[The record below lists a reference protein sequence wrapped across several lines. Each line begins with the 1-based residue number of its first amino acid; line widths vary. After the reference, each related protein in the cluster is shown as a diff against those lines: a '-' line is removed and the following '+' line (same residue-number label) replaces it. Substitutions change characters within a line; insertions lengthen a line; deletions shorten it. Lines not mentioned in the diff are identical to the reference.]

1 MKKNI
6 NKQLLN
12 EELKRFKLLL
22 EYSFYKEEEEK
33 DNIILGSLSEQDEEP
48 EPGAEATTEQP
59 ADTGAEATPE
69 QPIDAGADMGTEQP
83 TDMAGDMGAD
93 MGMEQPA
100 DMGGGEEDVEI
111 DVTELVKGS
120 EEAKRSAEEAT
131 RNTETLISKLADLE
145 SRLAKMD
152 SITNKIDDLEREM
165 VKRNPTPVEKLELR
179 SLSSFPYNQKLT
191 DFWGQK
197 HDGYE
202 VTSDTNKEYTLTTD
216 DINYDY
222 SDNNIRQS
230 FSVDDNSYEEED
242 I

>member
-22 EYSFYKEEEEK
+22 EYDFYNEEK
-33 DNIILGSLSEQDEEP
+33 DEKDVILGSLSEQDEEP
-48 EPGAEATTEQP
+48 EPGAEATPEQP
-59 ADTGAEATPE
+59 ADTGAEETPE
-69 QPIDAGADMGTEQP
+69 QPIDA
-83 TDMAGDMGAD
+83 GAD

-152 SITNKIDDLEREM
+152 NITNKIDDLEREM

>member
-1 MKKNI
+1 MKKNF

-22 EYSFYKEEEEK
+22 EYSFYQEEENEK
-33 DNIILGSLSEQDEEP
+33 PVILGSVSEQDEEP
-48 EPGAEATTEQP
+48 EPGAEAT
-59 ADTGAEATPE
+59 PE
-69 QPIDAGADMGTEQP
+69 QPTDAPVDAGAEQPADMGTEQP
-83 TDMAGDMGAD
+83 TDAPVDANADMGMD
-93 MGMEQPA
+93 MGMEQPIDA
-100 DMGGGEEDVEI
+100 GGEEDVEI

-131 RNTETLISKLADLE
+131 RNTETLISKLSDLE

-165 VKRNPTPVEKLELR
+165 IKRNPTPVEKLELR

-197 HDGYE
+197 HDGYQ
-202 VTSDTNKEYTLTTD
+202 VTSDNNQEYTLTND
-216 DINYDY
+216 DVNYDY
-222 SDNNIRQS
+222 SDSNIRQS
-230 FSVDDNSYEEED
+230 FTVDDNSYEEED

>member
-22 EYSFYKEEEEK
+22 EYDFYQEEKEEDK
-33 DNIILGSLSEQDEEP
+33 DVILGSLEEQEP
-48 EPGAEATTEQP
+48 EQEPESEPSTEL
-59 ADTGAEATPE
+59 TPE
-69 QPIDAGADMGTEQP
+69 QPIDTGVEQP
-83 TDMAGDMGAD
+83 DDIGVEEPVDGGDDMDMD
-93 MGMEQPA
+93 MDMEQPI
-100 DMGGGEEDVEI
+100 DSVGEEDVEI

-131 RNTETLISKLADLE
+131 RNTETLLSKLADLE
-145 SRLAKMD
+145 SRIEKMD
-152 SITNKIDDLEREM
+152 NITSKIDDLEREI

-202 VTSDTNKEYTLTTD
+202 VTSDDKKEYTLTTD
-216 DINYDY
+216 DIDYAY
-222 SDNNIRQS
+222 SDNNVRQS
-230 FSVDDNSYEEED
+230 FSVDDNLYEEED

>member
-22 EYSFYKEEEEK
+22 EYDFYQEEKEEDK
-33 DNIILGSLSEQDEEP
+33 DNIILGSVAEQDEEP
-48 EPGAEATTEQP
+48 ELGS
-59 ADTGAEATPE
+59 EATPE
-69 QPIDAGADMGTEQP
+69 QPTDAQADAGAEQPVDMGMEQP
-83 TDMAGDMGAD
+83 VDMGAD

-165 VKRNPTPVEKLELR
+165 IKRNPTPVEKLELR

-202 VTSDTNKEYTLTTD
+202 VTSDDKKEYTLTTD
-216 DINYDY
+216 DIDYAY
-222 SDNNIRQS
+222 SDNNVRQS